1 MKMKRFITA
10 ALAVIALSLM
20 ENSCDVHEFP
30 NPDLEHKVVLEMDFD
45 RELPEYQP
53 KEEVKTKAGQ
63 ASKLSPD
70 PDDYTLRHTLQIYK
84 ADSKGGYD
92 KEKVF
97 RMFTFTSDDI
107 KCGEE
112 TFEFTLP
119 VGNFKFIIWS
129 DHVVEEGKDHFY
141 HTKNF
146 NVISFM
152 DGRVVYTDPKYAHVG
167 CNDLKDAFKGT
178 TDCSIRSGITNVI
191 PIAMDRPF
199 AKFTFVS
206 TDLEEF
212 ITKVET
218 LGGNKAVNLK
228 DYTIVFR
235 YDGFVNT
242 EYNLHTMRTAYST
255 TGITFTTTMDQLDS
269 QNVELGFDYAF
280 VNDSEGLVVVI
291 VETYDAAG
299 QKISQTQKIQVR
311 LMRGHHTIVKGKF
324 LTTMSSGG
332 VGIYPDFDG
341 SFDIP
346 IID

>member
-1 MKMKRFITA
+1 MKMKRFIKA
-10 ALAVIALSLM
+10 ALAVMSLVLM

-45 RELPEYQP
+45 RELPEYHP
-53 KEEVKTKAGQ
+53 DEVETK
-63 ASKLSPD
+63 STN
-70 PDDYTLRHTLQIYK
+70 YILRHTLKIFK
-84 ADSKGGYD
+84 ADSKGD
-92 KEKVF
+92 FDDEKVF

-107 KCGEE
+107 KCSEG

-119 VGNFKFIIWS
+119 VGNFRFIIWS
-129 DHVVEEGKDHFY
+129 DHVVEEGKDYFY
-141 HTKNF
+141 NTENF
-146 NVISFM
+146 KAISFR
-152 DGRVVYTDPKYAHVG
+152 DGRVGYTNPKYDHVG
-167 CNDLKDAFKGT
+167 CNDFKDAFKGT
-178 TDCSIRSGITNVI
+178 KDCTIRSGITNVI
-191 PIAMDRPF
+191 PVAMDRPF